1 MSNKRNRNRRAQTPK
16 VGNRRLME
24 GMQELRQG
32 SRTTPVPS
40 GTAYNRNKERK
51 HRGRGWSNE

>member
-1 MSNKRNRNRRAQTPK
+1 MSNKNKRNRRVQTPK

-40 GTAYNRNKERK
+40 GTAYNRNKSRK
-51 HRGRGWSNE
+51 HRGRMYSE